1 MVVVKVT
8 GIATQGRQDYNQWVT
23 QYIVSYSPDST
34 NFRFYREGKSTKVRV
49 ILSIFNLFRVIFT
62 LIKKQQHQLQHYKNT
77 PLRKKKENY
86 TMSQK
91 KTTTKE
97 ALIFCRRIASVS
109 LIKGWLPL
117 VHFDFSALSLKMD
130 QCFVKL
136 HYKGG

>member
-1 MVVVKVT
+1 
-8 GIATQGRQDYNQWVT
+8 
-23 QYIVSYSPDST
+23 
-34 NFRFYREGKSTKVRV
+34 
-49 ILSIFNLFRVIFT
+49 
-62 LIKKQQHQLQHYKNT
+62 
-77 PLRKKKENY
+77 
-86 TMSQK
+86 MSQK